1 MRKPK
6 NDQLS
11 IFCQWSEHRFSSELQ
26 EISKILDSCPEF
38 IVLVAADL
46 SRNNKKMDS
55 GAHGMSAEQILRAG
69 ILKQQN
75 GWSYETLEYQ
85 CEDSIDTRAFLRLDF
100 GEGYK
105 KSCLQSNIRKISATT
120 WIEINVGIVRYAA
133 SNMLE
138 MGRTIKIDA
147 TVIESNIHSP
157 SDSSLLFDCLRV
169 ADREFKKLRKK
180 TRKAYYIPLGIKK
193 VKTLLL
199 TVQYAKDKEARL
211 IPYKALI
218 KAGKELLSILPAVI
232 TKFENENKINLKA
245 LKNILDCL
253 PLVLE
258 QTIKRVIKEK
268 PVPVEEKIV
277 SIFESHTDIVKKGKR
292 ETEYGHKVFI
302 TAGLTGLVTDCQ
314 LVQANPSDSEI
325 FMDLLEKQKE
335 IYGRA
340 PRQTTADGGFASED
354 NVYDAKDFGVKDVCF
369 SKAPGLE
376 IEEMTKSRWVFQ
388 KLRKLRAG
396 IEGVISVL
404 KRAFGLDRVTW
415 KGVSGFGAY
424 VHSGIVAYNLTLLAR
439 LKLG

>member
-1 MRKPK
+1 MAAEKKMRKPK

-120 WIEINVGIVRYAA
+120 WIEINVGIVRCAA

-157 SDSSLLFDCLRV
+157 SDSSLLFDCLSV

-180 TRKAYYIPLGIKK
+180 NT
-193 VKTLLL
+193 
-199 TVQYAKDKEARL
+199 
-211 IPYKALI
+211 
-218 KAGKELLSILPAVI
+218 
-232 TKFENENKINLKA
+232 
-245 LKNILDCL
+245 
-253 PLVLE
+253 
-258 QTIKRVIKEK
+258 
-268 PVPVEEKIV
+268 
-277 SIFESHTDIVKKGKR
+277 
-292 ETEYGHKVFI
+292 
-302 TAGLTGLVTDCQ
+302 
-314 LVQANPSDSEI
+314 
-325 FMDLLEKQKE
+325 
-335 IYGRA
+335 
-340 PRQTTADGGFASED
+340 
-354 NVYDAKDFGVKDVCF
+354 
-369 SKAPGLE
+369 
-376 IEEMTKSRWVFQ
+376 
-388 KLRKLRAG
+388 
-396 IEGVISVL
+396 
-404 KRAFGLDRVTW
+404 
-415 KGVSGFGAY
+415 
-424 VHSGIVAYNLTLLAR
+424 
-439 LKLG
+439 